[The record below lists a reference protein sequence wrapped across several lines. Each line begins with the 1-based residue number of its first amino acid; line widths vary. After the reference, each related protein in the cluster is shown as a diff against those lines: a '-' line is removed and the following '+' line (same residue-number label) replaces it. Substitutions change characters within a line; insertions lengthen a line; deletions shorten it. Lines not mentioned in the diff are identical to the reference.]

1 MNYKMANKKFS
12 CIDCNFNGRNQWA
25 LETHKGTQ
33 KHKNRNM
40 VNILCKGDYA
50 FEYYR
55 TNSAVIKR
63 QAKINYYKR
72 RWNRDVYFI
81 RESTIINQIETK

>member
-1 MNYKMANKKFS
+1 MAKVLKKFS
-12 CIDCNFNGRNQWA
+12 CIDCDFNGRSKWA
-25 LETHKGTQ
+25 YDFHKSTQ

-40 VNILCKGDYA
+40 VNILCKDNYA

-63 QAKINYYKR
+63 QAKINYYKKR
-72 RWNRDVYFI
+72 FNRDIYFI
-81 RESTIINQIETK
+81 RESSIINQIETK